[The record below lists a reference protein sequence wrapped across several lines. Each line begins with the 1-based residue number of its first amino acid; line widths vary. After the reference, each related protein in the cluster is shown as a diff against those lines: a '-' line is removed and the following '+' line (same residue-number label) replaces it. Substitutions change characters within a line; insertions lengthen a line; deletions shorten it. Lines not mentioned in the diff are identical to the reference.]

1 MPTTGQ
7 GTPRGRP
14 CGRPTVRR
22 PRRPC
27 SDRAGS
33 RDSCTNC
40 PATVTTVAT
49 ARRLLAVAHLQRPC
63 YTSSFIGE
71 TFPYPYYPPNVG
83 STSRIRKYIVSIILS
98 VVTQNLSLIKVYA
111 SLGKVSLSSSS
122 AVYKVFNFS
131 LV

>member
-27 SDRAGS
+27 SDRAHS
-33 RDSCTNC
+33 RDSCSNC

-63 YTSSFIGE
+63 YSYRYTHLLSTYTTLGLQLPVVATTHYEDHPSSHTLFQTSS
-71 TFPYPYYPPNVG
+71 Y
-83 STSRIRKYIVSIILS
+83 
-98 VVTQNLSLIKVYA
+98 
-111 SLGKVSLSSSS
+111 
-122 AVYKVFNFS
+122 
-131 LV
+131 

>member
-33 RDSCTNC
+33 RDSCSNC
-40 PATVTTVAT
+40 LATVTTVAT

-63 YTSSFIGE
+63 YNHKHLDLIIKRLCYVKLYINPKKYEFLKSEVKYLGFII
-71 TFPYPYYPPNVG
+71 N
-83 STSRIRKYIVSIILS
+83 K
-98 VVTQNLSLIKVYA
+98 
-111 SLGKVSLSSSS
+111 
-122 AVYKVFNFS
+122 
-131 LV
+131 

>member
-27 SDRAGS
+27 SDRVDS
-33 RDSCTNC
+33 RDSYSNY

-49 ARRLLAVAHLQRPC
+49 ARRLLAVAHLQRPYYIQIVKEEVKVLC
-63 YTSSFIGE
+63 NSDFSRVNSFVSD
-71 TFPYPYYPPNVG
+71 TC
-83 STSRIRKYIVSIILS
+83 SIVRA
-98 VVTQNLSLIKVYA
+98 TTRSL
-111 SLGKVSLSSSS
+111 
-122 AVYKVFNFS
+122 
-131 LV
+131 